1 MHSQPLNAVSACAS
15 GAARRRRIT
24 SSTAPAKSRP
34 SLPGSQAKHNRG
46 QLMTAAELVS
56 ALGDR
61 LKNTQLIIVANRE
74 PYIHVRQTREAR
86 GLWARLRRKRST
98 EEITWVRPASGL
110 VTALDPVMRA
120 WGGTW
125 VAHGSG
131 SGDREASDSKGRIKV
146 PPDEPAYMLRR
157 VWLSPEDEEGY
168 YYGCANGALWPLCHI
183 AYARP
188 EFNDSDW
195 AAY

>member
-1 MHSQPLNAVSACAS
+1 
-15 GAARRRRIT
+15 
-24 SSTAPAKSRP
+24 
-34 SLPGSQAKHNRG
+34 
-46 QLMTAAELVS
+46 MTAAELVS

-74 PYIHVRQTREAR
+74 PYIHIRQTREAR

-98 EEITWVRPASGL
+98 EEITWMRPASGL

-131 SGDREASDSKGRIKV
+131 SGDREASDARAASRCR
-146 PPDEPAYMLRR
+146 PT
-157 VWLSPEDEEGY
+157 SPRT
-168 YYGCANGALWPLCHI
+168 CCGACG
-183 AYARP
+183 
-188 EFNDSDW
+188 
-195 AAY
+195 